1 MIYKLKKILILNLL
15 VIFLLSSSLLRPQT
29 EEYGNAVVS
38 SANELASQVGI
49 DILIQ
54 GGNAIDAA
62 VGTAFALAVVYPQAG
77 NIGGGGFLVFR
88 SANGYETSVD
98 FRETAPAFANKD
110 MYLDKEGKVI
120 PELSTLGHLASGVPG
135 SVAGLL
141 YALEK
146 YGSMPREKVLSY
158 AVKLAENGFIINGEL
173 ANSINNHRSEF
184 SKFESS
190 SKIFGRKFRA
200 GELFIQP
207 ELASTLKEI
216 SLHGRDGFYKGNI
229 ADKIVSEMK
238 KGNGIITHDDLA
250 NYKPVE
256 RKVLKGTYR
265 EYDIVTMGPPSSGGI
280 CLLYLLNILENYN
293 LSSYKRN
300 GVDYINIL
308 AEAMKCVYADRSE
321 YMGDADFYNVPA
333 DILISKSY
341 ALERFSDFVPGIV
354 KSSSDIS
361 PGKIIKESLQTTHLS
376 VADSKGNMVSLTTT
390 LNDSFGN
397 SVVVGGAGF
406 LLNNEMDDF
415 SVKPGVPN
423 IFGLIGNKA
432 NAIEP
437 GKRMLSSMTP
447 TIVLRNSRPFMVI
460 GSPGGG
466 KIITSVLQSFLNVV
480 EFGLSINDAVDSP
493 RFHHQW
499 LPDLLQAERNLLS
512 RSSIKKLSEMGYDIK
527 SVSDFGRVEAV
538 IYNDD
543 GTLSGHSD
551 ARGSGKALGF

>member
-1 MIYKLKKILILNLL
+1 MIKHLVKIFAVNLFVAFVLSVSIIRSQTVSYK
-15 VIFLLSSSLLRPQT
+15 
-29 EEYGNAVVS
+29 NAVVS
-38 SANELASQVGI
+38 SANEIASQVGI
-49 DILIQ
+49 EILKQ

-88 SANGYETSVD
+88 SANGTETSID
-98 FRETAPAFANKD
+98 FRETAPALAYKD
-110 MYLDKEGKVI
+110 MYLDKEGNVI
-120 PELSTLGHLASGVPG
+120 SELSTLGHLASGVPG

-146 YGSMPREKVLSY
+146 YGSLPREKVLSY
-158 AVKLAENGFIINGEL
+158 AVNLAENGFIINSEL

-184 SKFESS
+184 NRFESS
-190 SKIFGRKFRA
+190 SKIFDRKFRQ
-200 GELFIQP
+200 GDLFLQP
-207 ELASTLKEI
+207 ELAATLKEI
-216 SLHGRDGFYKGNI
+216 SVHGRDGFYKGDV

-238 KGNGIITHDDLA
+238 KGNGIITHNDLI

-256 RKVLKGTYR
+256 RKVLKGNYR
-265 EYDIVTMGPPSSGGI
+265 EYDIITMGPPSSGGI
-280 CLLYLLNILENYN
+280 CLIYLLNMLEKFS

-308 AEAMKCVYADRSE
+308 AEAMKLVYADRSE
-321 YMGDADFYNVPA
+321 YMGDADFYTVPVEK
-333 DILISKSY
+333 LISKSY
-341 ALERFSDFVPGIV
+341 ALKRFSDFVAGNIKPSETIGPGEIYH
-354 KSSSDIS
+354 
-361 PGKIIKESLQTTHLS
+361 ESLQTTHLS

-390 LNDSFGN
+390 LNDSFG
-397 SVVVGGAGF
+397 SRVVVGGAGF
-406 LLNNEMDDF
+406 LMNNEMDDF

-423 IFGLIGNKA
+423 IFGLIGNEA

-447 TIVLRNSRPFMVI
+447 AVILKNSRPFMVI

-480 EFGLSINDAVDSP
+480 EFGLTVNDAVDSP

-499 LPDLLQAERNLLS
+499 LPDLLQVERNLLS
-512 RSSIKKLSEMGYDIK
+512 RNSMKKLSDMGYDIK
-527 SVSDFGRVEAV
+527 LVSEFGRVEAV
-538 IYNDD
+538 IFNDD

-551 ARGSGKALGF
+551 SRGSGKAIGY